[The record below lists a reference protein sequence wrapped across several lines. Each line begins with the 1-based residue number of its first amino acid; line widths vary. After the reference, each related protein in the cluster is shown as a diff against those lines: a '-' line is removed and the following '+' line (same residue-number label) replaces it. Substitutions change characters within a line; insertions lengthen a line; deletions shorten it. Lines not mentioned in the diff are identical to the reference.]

1 MSLEV
6 RNLAALVATFGVGLL
21 AGVMAGTGLAQ
32 FSAKALPA
40 DAWVMRFQ
48 LEDMLFAKTM
58 PPLML
63 STLLALIAA
72 SALSRGTSRWAFASS
87 AALIIVVLVVTVGF
101 EVPLNKQI
109 QSWSVAAPPPDWQ
122 QTRDFWIQ
130 RHLLRTVAATLAF
143 FSALVA
149 LVF

>member
-6 RNLAALVATFGVGLL
+6 RNLVALVATFGVGLV
-21 AGVMAGTGLAQ
+21 AGIMVGTGLAQ
-32 FSAKALPA
+32 LSAKALPA

-48 LEDMLFAKTM
+48 LEDLLFAKTM

-63 STLLALIAA
+63 GTLLALIAA
-72 SALSRGTSRWAFASS
+72 SPLSRGTSRWAFAAS
-87 AALIIVVLVVTVGF
+87 AALMIVVLVVTVKA

-109 QSWSVAAPPPDWQ
+109 QSWTVAVPPPHWQ
-122 QTRDFWIQ
+122 QTRDLWLQ
-130 RHLLRTVAATLAF
+130 RHLLRTVAAALAF
-143 FSALVA
+143 VSALIA

>member
-6 RNLAALVATFGVGLL
+6 RNLIALVATLGVGLL
-21 AGVMAGTGLAQ
+21 AGIMVGTGLAQ
-32 FSAKALPA
+32 LSAKALQA

-48 LEDMLFAKTM
+48 LEDSLFARTM

-63 STLLALIAA
+63 GTLIALITA

-87 AALIIVVLVVTVGF
+87 TALMLVVLVVTVKF

-109 QSWSVAAPPPDWQ
+109 QSWSAAVPPHWR
-122 QTRDFWIQ
+122 QTRDLWLQ
-130 RHLLRTVAATLAF
+130 RHLVRTVAAALAF
-143 FSALVA
+143 VSALIAV
-149 LVF
+149 VF